1 MVQQKFV
8 KRLERVAELLDEAAD
23 LLDEINGEMQDR
35 LGEASERWL
44 ESEAG
49 EEYQGYAELIEN
61 AFDAVGSSRDEIN
74 GII

>member
-1 MVQQKFV
+1 MVRQKFV

-23 LLDEINGEMQDR
+23 LLDDINGEMQDR
-35 LGEASERWL
+35 LSKASERWP

-74 GII
+74 GMI